1 MRFQLIF
8 LMCLVTKGFSL
19 TCNYCDSGAYSGGQ
33 FLKIDAG
40 SQNMVNC
47 TDAITGNYYE
57 ADCTTDVKNP
67 NGGAPLINDKF
78 YCVRIDY
85 TNSTGSKEV
94 LRTCSPTSFNG
105 KICTMQS
112 GTEICGFITS
122 CSTNNCNS
130 AAYTGTDP
138 EVSQQQGNG
147 GNSVL
152 TVGHLL
158 SSVIGMC
165 ITLSLYH

>member
-1 MRFQLIF
+1 
-8 LMCLVTKGFSL
+8 VTKGFSL

-57 ADCTTDVKNP
+57 ADCNNDVKNP
-67 NGGAPLINDKF
+67 NGGDALIPQMVVDRINKS

-147 GNSVL
+147 GNSVV

-158 SSVIGMC
+158 YSVIGMC
-165 ITLSLYH
+165 ITLFLHH